1 MERGG
6 RAGGSRDESAC
17 RSAGTHGWV
26 GGSDSSAALVH
37 AVVSTPARS
46 LFQALGGEG
55 EDASL
60 SPFFLPT
67 GARIPGPPLPLP
79 TPAAG
84 KGIEMG
90 IGASPSSSVSRR
102 YREGRWLHCPVQT
115 GENGREEGT
124 DFGF

>member
-26 GGSDSSAALVH
+26 GGSVSSAALVH

-46 LFQALGGEG
+46 LFQALGGRRCF
-55 EDASL
+55 S
-60 SPFFLPT
+60 F
-67 GARIPGPPLPLP
+67 PLPSFPQVHESRALP
-79 TPAAG
+79 LSLPDAG

-90 IGASPSSSVSRR
+90 MGASPSFSSVSRR
-102 YREGRWLHCPVQT
+102 YREGRWLHCTVQT